1 MNNLFSTPIAF
12 LIFKRPEETDRV
24 FQVIRKIKPETLLIV
39 ADGPR
44 NPEEKELCEK
54 VRRVVENIDWPC
66 EVLKNYSETNLGC
79 KKRISSGLDWV
90 FQNVDRAI
98 ILEDDCLPN
107 ESFFLFCA
115 ELLEKY
121 KDNEKIMHIGGINV
135 QTESKKTIQNDSY
148 YFSNIAQIWG
158 WATWKRAWQRYDVN
172 MNDWPKIK
180 AEKKLIDVL
189 KKPILVDY
197 FEYLFQKMYM
207 SKLTTWDVAWT
218 YTCMKENGLC
228 IVPNKNLIQ
237 NIGFGQGAT
246 HSIANKGYIGEMKLE
261 ALTFPLIHPEKIE
274 VDKTNNEVIY
284 KKVFGIQTRIGQK
297 ILWFCKSNFPKT
309 YNQLRSFS
317 QNIKLLMK

>member
-1 MNNLFSTPIAF
+1 MNNVFNTPIAF
-12 LIFKRPEETDRV
+12 LIFRRPEETARV
-24 FQVIRKIKPETLLIV
+24 FQVIRKMKPETLFII

-44 NPEEKELCEK
+44 NSEEKILSDN
-54 VRRVVENIDWPC
+54 VRKVVENIDWPC
-66 EVLKNYSETNLGC
+66 KILKKYSEVNLGC
-79 KKRISSGLDWV
+79 NKCCTAGVNWV
-90 FQNVDRAI
+90 FDNVDKAI
-98 ILEDDCLPN
+98 IIEDDCLPN
-107 ESFFLFCA
+107 ESFFYFCQD
-115 ELLEKY
+115 LLNKY
-121 KDNEKIMHIGGINV
+121 EDDARIMHISGINV
-135 QTESKKTIQNDSY
+135 NENRDNKNNESY
-148 YFSNIAQIWG
+148 HFSSIAQLWG
-158 WATWKRAWQRYDVN
+158 WASWRRAWKKYDFN
-172 MNDWPKIK
+172 MKDWPIIK
-180 AEKKLIDVL
+180 KENRLQNVL
-189 KKPILVDY
+189 NDKPAVDY
-197 FEYLFQKMYM
+197 FTYLFEKMYNY
-207 SKLTTWDVAWT
+207 SFGTWDIPWT

-261 ALTFPLIHPEKIE
+261 ALTFPLIHPEKID